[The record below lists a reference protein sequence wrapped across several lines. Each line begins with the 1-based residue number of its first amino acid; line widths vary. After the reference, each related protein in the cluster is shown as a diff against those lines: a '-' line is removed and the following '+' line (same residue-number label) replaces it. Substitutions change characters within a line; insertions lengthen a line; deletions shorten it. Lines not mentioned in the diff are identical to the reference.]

1 MVITLC
7 IHFVKIHS
15 YIHHLI
21 NALFLMYVKNYFI
34 LCLMGIDVSVQD
46 EKVLEM
52 GCITMR
58 IYLILLNYILKNSCD
73 GKFYVYF
80 PINN

>member
-1 MVITLC
+1 
-7 IHFVKIHS
+7 
-15 YIHHLI
+15 
-21 NALFLMYVKNYFI
+21 
-34 LCLMGIDVSVQD
+34 MGIDVSVQD

-52 GCITMR
+52 DCITMK